1 MSKNTLNVPAKEV
14 KTSSLIKDFY
24 KLLSNKRRKQLLILL
39 FLMLIN
45 GFSEI
50 LSLGSLVPFL
60 GVLSDPKIINDFE
73 FFGLSFE
80 ILSFENHNQT
90 IIFFG
95 SLFIIVAFISVLL
108 RIFNVY
114 FSNSL
119 SAQIGS
125 DISCKAFEN
134 TLYQDYEYHTNANT
148 SEIISTITV
157 NIQHTISGIYC
168 VMQFISSIIIITSV
182 VLSLII
188 IDWKIAISSMI
199 IIGLLYTFIIYKSRN
214 RLNNNS
220 KVIAQNV
227 KQQFKLLQEGLGS
240 IREII
245 LSQNQLRYLQEYKIN
260 DRNLRNRYA
269 DNVFVVTY
277 PRYLLEFIALFLF
290 AIFSITISILD
301 QNTFQRVIPLIAV
314 FALGSQR
321 LLISYQLAYSTWSN
335 LKSKSHTIS
344 TVISTVNQVK
354 SISKSR
360 KRIENSRNYLFKK
373 AIELRNVSFKYKSK
387 KSLILNNLNLFIKK
401 GERIGIIGKTG
412 SGKSTLIEII
422 VGLLKPVKGKILIDD
437 KDISLSKNNEIF
449 FRWQSSISY
458 VPQDIFLLDT
468 SIAENIAIGSKLD
481 EIDVERLNEALK
493 ISCSDEFVN
502 KLSMGYRTI
511 IGERGIQLSGGQ
523 RQRLAIAR
531 AIYKKNRIIILDEA
545 TSSLDTKT
553 EKKVLDSIMNF
564 DKNNTIIMITHR
576 PFSLKFCNQIFEF
589 KDGKLFENIPLIG

>member
-1 MSKNTLNVPAKEV
+1 MSKNTFNVPAKQF

-134 TLYQDYEYHTNANT
+134 TLFQDYEYHTNANT

-188 IDWKIAISSMI
+188 VDWKI
-199 IIGLLYTFIIYKSRN
+199 
-214 RLNNNS
+214 
-220 KVIAQNV
+220 
-227 KQQFKLLQEGLGS
+227 E
-240 IREII
+240 
-245 LSQNQLRYLQEYKIN
+245 
-260 DRNLRNRYA
+260 
-269 DNVFVVTY
+269 
-277 PRYLLEFIALFLF
+277 
-290 AIFSITISILD
+290 
-301 QNTFQRVIPLIAV
+301 
-314 FALGSQR
+314 
-321 LLISYQLAYSTWSN
+321 
-335 LKSKSHTIS
+335 
-344 TVISTVNQVK
+344 
-354 SISKSR
+354 
-360 KRIENSRNYLFKK
+360 
-373 AIELRNVSFKYKSK
+373 
-387 KSLILNNLNLFIKK
+387 
-401 GERIGIIGKTG
+401 
-412 SGKSTLIEII
+412 
-422 VGLLKPVKGKILIDD
+422 
-437 KDISLSKNNEIF
+437 
-449 FRWQSSISY
+449 
-458 VPQDIFLLDT
+458 
-468 SIAENIAIGSKLD
+468 
-481 EIDVERLNEALK
+481 
-493 ISCSDEFVN
+493 
-502 KLSMGYRTI
+502 
-511 IGERGIQLSGGQ
+511 
-523 RQRLAIAR
+523 
-531 AIYKKNRIIILDEA
+531 
-545 TSSLDTKT
+545 
-553 EKKVLDSIMNF
+553 
-564 DKNNTIIMITHR
+564 
-576 PFSLKFCNQIFEF
+576 
-589 KDGKLFENIPLIG
+589 LFE